1 MTAVV
6 TLWLVTSYLMLHV
19 TTVMRNTFSVFN
31 VWHRLVAMLG
41 AYEDERVPKFQTY
54 LQGGRHR
61 I

>member
-31 VWHRLVAMLG
+31 VWHRLVAMLD